1 VLHQYQMAGP
11 SGSPKRAGREHGRDN
26 LVGQIVLL
34 LRPAPFQRLNLPAV
48 VGGVGSFVSVSVMK
62 VKGCGKR
69 GVELTFYRVRGM
81 LVSRRRVPPLTCG
94 ERAESR
100 AGRGVLLC
108 PDCAD
113 LHGLKPGK
121 PETDGNVLR

>member
-1 VLHQYQMAGP
+1 
-11 SGSPKRAGREHGRDN
+11 
-26 LVGQIVLL
+26 
-34 LRPAPFQRLNLPAV
+34 
-48 VGGVGSFVSVSVMK
+48 MK
-62 VKGCGKR
+62 LKGCGKR

-100 AGRGVLLC
+100 GGRGVLLC

-121 PETDGNVLR
+121 PETDGNVLRWVTVWVVQRSLR

>member
-1 VLHQYQMAGP
+1 
-11 SGSPKRAGREHGRDN
+11 
-26 LVGQIVLL
+26 
-34 LRPAPFQRLNLPAV
+34 
-48 VGGVGSFVSVSVMK
+48 MK

-121 PETDGNVLR
+121 SVATYCGESRFGWRNGHYGEGLQHSYPTCWSLVVRSDHLKRSLFFSER